1 MNPKRI
7 YLYIESHLPKKGW
20 FQGCLR
26 CASITAQLQ
35 LYKTI
40 TMADLTKK
48 VYIYIC
54 PLCQKCLT
62 SIIEEQAFQ
71 HICAQ
76 VLEEYQAPVEP
87 KPPSPRSVSSN
98 ESTNLI

>member
-1 MNPKRI
+1 MKTKRI
-7 YLYIESHLPKKGW
+7 YLYTESHLPKKGW

-26 CASITAQLQ
+26 CASITAHLQ

-40 TMADLTKK
+40 HADDLIKEVY
-48 VYIYIC
+48 VYIC
-54 PLCQKCLT
+54 SPCQKSLT
-62 SIIEEQAFQ
+62 TFIEEQAFQ

-98 ESTNLI
+98 ESTN